1 MIHFVIWLIY
11 PMTALVVG
19 LLVTAAC
26 LFLGKVGTARTLL
39 ALCLVWLFVWGTP
52 GVCGR
57 LGYWLEKAY
66 PPLPMAQ
73 VPQADVIVLLGG
85 GMGPPRGVGLY
96 PELFSG
102 ADRVWHAARLHH
114 AGTAPTIIASGCG
127 ERGSSAVLLRDLGIP
142 ADAIIIE
149 GKARNTVENGVY
161 TRDVMRENGY
171 TNALLVTSAYHMRRS
186 EMIFTSLGLQV
197 IPVATDHES
206 MYGNQK
212 GPLSLIDRLG
222 RVIPRAG
229 TLERSA
235 CYLKEWVGYWG
246 DMWRVRKYKGL

>member
-1 MIHFVIWLIY
+1 MIRLLIWLCY
-11 PMTALVVG
+11 PLTLFIFGLSLAFVF
-19 LLVTAAC
+19 LLVRRI
-26 LFLGKVGTARTLL
+26 KL
-39 ALCLVWLFVWGTP
+39 ATWVCGLSMVWLFFWGTDVVP
-52 GVCGR
+52 SRIGVS
-57 LGYWLEKAY
+57 LEVAY
-66 PPLPMAQ
+66 PPLTLEQTPR
-73 VPQADVIVLLGG
+73 ADTIILLGG
-85 GMGPPRGVGLY
+85 GMGQPQGICLY
-96 PELFSG
+96 PELFG
-102 ADRVWHAARLHH
+102 AADRVWHAARLYH
-114 AGTAPTIIASGCG
+114 AGKAPTIIASGCA
-127 ERGSSAVLLRDLGIP
+127 EKGSSAVLLRDLGIP

-161 TRDVMRENGY
+161 TRDVIRENGY